1 MTTNPFLK
9 QAVEDIQLIKSMVHE
24 SGEMRD
30 PALRCKVNLL
40 NVQLHRIA
48 LLGSIIVL
56 IPEMAG
62 GLVTRAIMA
71 SANIPDLKTY
81 GLFNILYVL
90 ILICTFIY
98 VEVHSFVSK
107 NSESKVYVKSY
118 FSYLANYR
126 FATDLLIKFI
136 PVVFILAIGR
146 PEYLSSLFV
155 LYIAEYLF
163 QGRFFRLSRNK
174 SILLGATCLL
184 IAISMA
190 VEGCAEI
197 LIPALLFFS
206 ITLLSLCCLKAEY
219 IELKER
225 A

>member
-24 SGEMRD
+24 SGEMKD
-30 PALRCKVNLL
+30 PALKRKVNLL
-40 NVQLHRIA
+40 NVQLHRTA
-48 LLGSIIVL
+48 LLVSILVL

-62 GLVTRAIMA
+62 GLVTNAIMA
-71 SANIPDLKTY
+71 SANMPNLRTY
-81 GLFNILYVL
+81 GLVNILYVL
-90 ILICTFIY
+90 ILLCTFIY
-98 VEVHSFVSK
+98 LEVHSFVSK
-107 NSESKVYVKSY
+107 NSESKAYVKNY

-126 FATDLLIKFI
+126 FATDLLIKFL

-163 QGRFFRLSRNK
+163 QGRFFKVSRNK
-174 SILLGATCLL
+174 SILLGVTCLL

-190 VEGCAEI
+190 VGGCAEI

-206 ITLLSLCCLKAEY
+206 ITVLSLCCLKAEY
-219 IELKER
+219 IELKEM